1 MSRYELPRGPLVD
14 ENGALNPAW
23 AFWFSRTNNSAK
35 ASQESGP
42 TSERPTT
49 LLWIGRPY
57 FDTTLNIPIWVQS
70 VPAKP
75 APAVWC
81 DATGSPV

>member
-1 MSRYELPRGPLVD
+1 MNEMPRGPLVD
-14 ENGALNPAW
+14 DNGLLNPAW
-23 AFWFSRTNNSAK
+23 AAWFTQVDAVVK
-35 ASQESGP
+35 AGKTSGP

-49 LLWIGRPY
+49 QLWIGRPY
-57 FDTTLNIPIWVQS
+57 FDKTLNIPIWVQS

-81 DATGSPV
+81 DATGTPV